1 MSLKIRPPENRD
13 FPDWLPLWD
22 GNNLG
27 HRDEQVTS
35 ETWTRLID
43 PVFPVYGLLAE
54 KDSRI
59 VGLLHYVVHPTTGS
73 IKPVCYMQDVYVDP
87 EFRRQGIARKL
98 IEDLVAQAKGHKQWT
113 RLYWLAE
120 SNNEAAQTL
129 YQTLGVKMDF
139 TLHMLKTD

>member
-1 MSLKIRPPENRD
+1 MSLRIRPPENRD

-27 HRDEQVTS
+27 HRDEKVTS
-35 ETWTRLID
+35 ETWARLTD
-43 PVFPVYGLLAE
+43 PDFPVHGLLAE
-54 KDSRI
+54 QDSRL
-59 VGLLHYVVHPTTGS
+59 VGLLHYVIHPTTGN

-98 IEDLVAQAKGHKQWT
+98 IEELVAQAKSHKQWA

-120 SNNEAAQTL
+120 SHNEAAQTL

>member
-27 HRDEQVTS
+27 HRDEKVTS
-35 ETWTRLID
+35 ETWTRLTD
-43 PVFPVYGLLAE
+43 PEFPVYGLLAE
-54 KDSRI
+54 KDARL
-59 VGLLHYVVHPTTGS
+59 VGLLHYVVHPTTGN

-87 EFRRQGIARKL
+87 EFRRNGIARKL
-98 IEDLVAQAKGHKQWT
+98 IEELAAQAKAHKKWA
-113 RLYWLAE
+113 RMYWLAE
-120 SNNEAAQTL
+120 SDNEAAQSL
-129 YQTLGVKMDF
+129 YKTLGVKMDF

>member
-27 HRDEQVTS
+27 HRDEKVTS
-35 ETWTRLID
+35 ETWARLND
-43 PVFPVYGLLAE
+43 PDFPVYGLLAE
-54 KDSRI
+54 LDSRL

-87 EFRRQGIARKL
+87 EFRRNGVARTL
-98 IEDLVAQAKGHKQWT
+98 IEELVAQAKSHKQWA

-120 SNNEAAQTL
+120 SDNEAAQTL

-139 TLHMLKTD
+139 TLHMLKVD